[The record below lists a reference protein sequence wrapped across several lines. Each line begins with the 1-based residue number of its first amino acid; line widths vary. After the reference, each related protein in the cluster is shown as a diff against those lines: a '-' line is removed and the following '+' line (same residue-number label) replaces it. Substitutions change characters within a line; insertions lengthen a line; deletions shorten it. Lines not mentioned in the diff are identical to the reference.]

1 MLSTPNNTRFAA
13 FLLGLF
19 IAFTLSIS
27 QAVAQV
33 LPLRAKVLSTLN
45 SLGDPETL
53 TARQKADKEH
63 LSETLVL
70 LDKIEEERS
79 KAKQHKQLISSLP
92 AELNSINGKLV
103 ALTKNKGAEQLNLEF
118 AQLTLYQLDLREKQI
133 METMQDI
140 HEELSVINSQLTNL
154 QTLPERAQ
162 NSMSDLYQQTLTIR
176 TRLNS
181 GQDISSAEEGKLN
194 AQLLVKELQTERMK
208 SELYHRVSMQ
218 GLVIK
223 QQEYKDALLAE
234 EELKLRLL
242 QEKISALRLANIEET
257 AKQDGELLNSDSN
270 PLIKKEQK
278 INDQIGAK
286 LMDATININ
295 ALVKQN
301 LQVKNELE
309 RGIQTDRNINEQVKR
324 IKDDLLLSRILY
336 YFYQQLESLP
346 KTVVKNLDDNIVE
359 LNLIRFEVNQHR
371 DQLFQIDQY
380 MENLLASLDESA
392 RKQNEAILL
401 KLLEARILLLDQ
413 LIRQLDTQLSNS
425 IDMQLMQ
432 EQLIEIYTTIEFTLQ
447 RHIFWVSSNKPIDN
461 KWFITWPAEVFKQTT
476 NWLDSINWNSSKAL
490 SVTAALRLLLL
501 LLSAALLIW
510 KRPLLIKKLD
520 KINRDLG
527 RFRFDSQWH
536 TPRAILLTMLQHLPI
551 SLIILA
557 AGFLLVDSGL
567 FTPTLVADASLNLSF
582 GYLIFA
588 TYISAIKIGGVADTH
603 FQLPRGEL
611 QAKFSHMRYLLIPM
625 MLLIILS
632 TKAQVIP
639 ASLTNDVI
647 GQTATLLLL
656 GLIVYITFPLFR
668 NSFKSKSTS
677 TRGMPQILTDIVLG
691 VAPTALMVL
700 LALGYYYTALK
711 LTGRLIESFYLIIIW
726 SLVYQTALRGLELA
740 ARRLAYRRAIAK
752 REQKLQE
759 DTEGVDF
766 IEERPMALEA
776 VSQQSLRL
784 TKALLLMVFGIAF
797 YLLWSD
803 LVAIFSYLD
812 SVVLWHKSEGSGI
825 NAVLYPISLGNILT
839 ALFVLSSALL
849 LSRNL
854 PGLLEVLILSK
865 LKLERGTAYTIT
877 TMLKYVLLGVGSMVT
892 LSLLGMQWD
901 KLQWL
906 AAALTVGIGFG
917 LQEIV
922 GNFVSGIIVLFERPV
937 RIGDTVTIGTFTGTV
952 SRIRIRATT
961 MLDFDR
967 KEVIIPNKELVTERL
982 INWSLS
988 DTITRVIIKVGVAYG
1003 SDLQLTRS
1011 LLKQAA
1017 DENSRVL
1024 KEPAPIVYFLTFGAS
1039 TLDHELR
1046 LFVNDLEDRNPTVDA
1061 LNRRIDAL
1069 FKENGIEIA
1078 FNQMDIH
1085 IKNPARVKL
1094 SKPEQGNP

>member
-1 MLSTPNNTRFAA
+1 MLSTPKNTRFAA
-13 FLLGLF
+13 FLLCLL
-19 IAFTLSIS
+19 IALTLSIS
-27 QAVAQV
+27 QAVAQII
-33 LPLRAKVLSTLN
+33 PLRANVQSALK
-45 SLGDPETL
+45 SLGDPEAL

-79 KAKQHKQLISSLP
+79 KAKEHKKLISSLP
-92 AELNSINGKLV
+92 TELNSINGKLV
-103 ALTKNKGAEQLNLEF
+103 ALKINKGTKQLNQEF
-118 AQLTLYQLDLREKQI
+118 DDLTLYQLDLREKKV

-154 QTLPERAQ
+154 QTLPERVQ
-162 NSMSDLYQQTLTIR
+162 NNMSDLYQQTLTIR

-181 GQDISSAEEGKLN
+181 GQEISSTEEGKLN
-194 AQLLVKELQTERMK
+194 AQLLVKELQIERMK

-223 QQEYKDALLAE
+223 QREYRDALLAE

-346 KTVVKNLDDNIVE
+346 KTIVKNLDDNIVE

-371 DQLFQIDQY
+371 DQLFQMDQY
-380 MENLLASLDESA
+380 MENLLANLDEPA

-461 KWFITWPAEVFKQTT
+461 KWFIAWPAEIFKQTT
-476 NWLDSINWNSSKAL
+476 NWLDGINWQNSKAP
-490 SVTAALRLLLL
+490 SVTATLRLLLL

-510 KRPLLIKKLD
+510 KRPLLVKKLD
-520 KINRDLG
+520 KINKDLG

-567 FTPTLVADASLNLSF
+567 FTPALVADASLNLSF

-588 TYISAIKIGGVADTH
+588 TYISMIKIGGVADTH

-611 QAKFSHMRYLLIPM
+611 QAKFSNMRYLLIPM

-656 GLIVYITFPLFR
+656 ALIVYITFPLCR
-668 NSFKSKSTS
+668 NSFKSKS
-677 TRGMPQILTDIVLG
+677 TRGMPQILTDIILG

-784 TKALLLMVFGIAF
+784 TKALLLMIFGIAF

-839 ALFVLSSALL
+839 ALFILSSALL

-1024 KEPAPIVYFLTFGAS
+1024 KEPSPIVYFLTFGAS
-1039 TLDHELR
+1039 SLDHELR

-1094 SKPEQGNP
+1094 SKPEQNNS